1 MRDELYYGNVLDK
14 LDTLRGEAATRRLL
28 HMRVRLNLWARVLPT
43 LRRLEAWVERHAG
56 TPAQPTNRAAGVR

>member
-1 MRDELYYGNVLDK
+1 MKEELYFENVLEK

-28 HMRVRLNLWARVLPT
+28 GRRARLNLWARTLPT

-56 TPAQPTNRAAGVR
+56 APAQPSNRAAGGR